1 MLISKVF
8 IHWLGTSR
16 DNSPV
21 PREIFKGCV
30 SMACLL
36 NKCSRQI
43 FTAATNVIP
52 QHPISLTE
60 EKMTITTMMDLEYF
74 SCFLRGGGD
83 QCPHLSSSPFACS
96 LLSSDFI
103 FFTSSLAWCPR
114 KTDWILTAAN
124 SSFSLSSSVD
134 SFNQRRESERL
145 FQNAA
150 FLMLQKWVYRFN

>member
-74 SCFLRGGGD
+74 SCFLRGGGG
-83 QCPHLSSSPFACS
+83 PV
-96 LLSSDFI
+96 
-103 FFTSSLAWCPR
+103 SSLVF
-114 KTDWILTAAN
+114 L
-124 SSFSLSSSVD
+124 SF
-134 SFNQRRESERL
+134 RL
-145 FQNAA
+145 FTLIFWLHFLYLFSGLMSPEDWLDFDSSELLLFSFFLSRLLQSKERKWETFPECCLFDAA
-150 FLMLQKWVYRFN
+150 EMGL